1 MKKKVELYHYSQQ
14 TREGLHPSK
23 QKRCDG
29 NLTATVPEGLFIE
42 KLVKFTLLSK
52 VLKFLFGFKKKKK
65 IKKTL
70 FKLNDVEATVIIFKG
85 WKSHKKERIFLYS
98 YLTNNSCRPAT
109 NLFLVLFMIYLK
121 FDLKCQKVPHTSIY
135 VWYLFASENL
145 HQTSHETHS
154 LVMLIKLHCS
164 CPQMSSSIVIDLHA
178 SGIFPQK
185 SSNVT
190 IFSGKLL
197 KRLPHYTINLIC
209 TFNFTDCLL
218 QTFWIID

>member
-1 MKKKVELYHYSQQ
+1 MDFKRRWKRLYLNLWCWSN
-14 TREGLHPSK
+14 
-23 QKRCDG
+23 CD
-29 NLTATVPEGLFIE
+29 NFQR
-42 KLVKFTLLSK
+42 
-52 VLKFLFGFKKKKK
+52 LKITS
-65 IKKTL
+65 IK
-70 FKLNDVEATVIIFKG
+70 
-85 WKSHKKERIFLYS
+85 KKERIFLYS

-218 QTFWIID
+218 QTSWIID